1 MNPWSFEV
9 SFGAVILDMA
19 VIGILLLI
27 ATLIRRYVPWVQRSL
42 VPNNIVAGVLALVL
56 GAITTGIVSTDRMG
70 IYVYHLLGLTF
81 IAVAMSKPRESSGL
95 SPMHTGMMFI
105 ATYLVQGILGMFIT
119 LGLIYTIMPDL
130 FPGFG
135 MLMPLAFGMGPGIA
149 YAVAS
154 NWEPA
159 GFIDGGIAGLS
170 LAAAGFAFAYIHGI
184 YWMRKGIRDGLA
196 SLISKDA
203 ELPREMLTG
212 LLPEANRP
220 IAGHQTTASEAIES
234 LTMHWSLIG
243 MVYGTTWLMLT
254 GVASVMASV
263 GAGSEINT
271 LWSFH
276 FIFCSVLGIFT
287 RRIVDHF
294 DMGHHIDE
302 GLMSRTGNL
311 FVDVMITASLAGIS
325 LAVVGMYW
333 IPILLCSLA
342 AGIATYIFIRSVSR
356 HVFKDW
362 IFERTI
368 SAYAVMTG
376 TIQSGL
382 VLLRVLDPKYDSPVS
397 IDLVYA
403 SGFALVFGFPLLFL
417 INAPLTFF
425 AEPLTGYIYS
435 LAGMIAYALVI
446 SGGWLMLNRKD
457 RNGQTKG

>member
-1 MNPWSFEV
+1 MNPWTAQISL
-9 SFGAVILDMA
+9 GDIILDMA
-19 VIGILLLI
+19 VIGVLLLL
-27 ATLIRRYVPWVQRSL
+27 ATLIRRYVPVVQRSL
-42 VPNNIVAGVLALVL
+42 VPNNIVAGLLALTL
-56 GAITTGIVSTDRMG
+56 GALTTGIVSTDRMG
-70 IYVYHLLGLTF
+70 FYVYHLLGLTF
-81 IAVAMSKPRESSGL
+81 IAVAMSKPRASSGM

-105 ATYLVQGILGMFIT
+105 ATYLVQGILGMVVT

-149 YAVAS
+149 YSVAT
-154 NWEPA
+154 NWESA
-159 GFIDGGIAGLS
+159 GFTNGGIAGLS
-170 LAAAGFAFAYIHGI
+170 IAAAGFAFAYIHGI
-184 YWMRKGIRDGLA
+184 YWMRKGIKDGLS
-196 SLISKDA
+196 SLIQKDVPLPN
-203 ELPREMLTG
+203 ELLTG
-212 LLPEANRP
+212 LLPEENRP

-243 MVYGTTWLMLT
+243 MVYGVTWLLLT
-254 GVASVMASV
+254 GVANAMTTF
-263 GAGSEINT
+263 GAGSELNT

-276 FIFCSVLGIFT
+276 FIFCSVIGIFT

-325 LAVVGMYW
+325 VAVVGMYW
-333 IPILLCSLA
+333 IPIVLCSLS
-342 AGIATYIFIRSVSR
+342 AGIATYFFIRTASK
-356 HVFKDW
+356 HIFKDW

-403 SGFALVFGFPLLFL
+403 SGFALVFGFPLLIL
-417 INAPLTFF
+417 VNAPLTFF
-425 AEPLTGYIYS
+425 GDIHTGYMYS

-446 SGGWLMLNRKD
+446 AGGWLLLNRKD
-457 RNGQTKG
+457 KPDQPID

>member
-1 MNPWSFEV
+1 MNPWTAQV
-9 SFGAVILDMA
+9 SFGDVILDMA
-19 VIGILLLI
+19 VIGVLLLI
-27 ATLIRRYVPWVQRSL
+27 ATLIRRYVPIVQRSL
-42 VPNNIVAGVLALVL
+42 VPNNIVAGVLALML
-56 GAITTGIVSTDRMG
+56 GALTTGIISTDRMG
-70 IYVYHLLGLTF
+70 FYVYHLLGLTF
-81 IAVAMSKPRESSGL
+81 IAVAMSKPRASSGM
-95 SPMHTGMMFI
+95 SPMQTGMMFI
-105 ATYLVQGILGMFIT
+105 ATYLVQGILGMLVT

-149 YAVAS
+149 YSVAT

-159 GFIDGGIAGLS
+159 GFTDGGIAGLS
-170 LAAAGFAFAYIHGI
+170 IAAAGFAFAYIHGI
-184 YWMRKGIRDGLA
+184 FWMRKGIKDGLA
-196 SLISKDA
+196 SLIQKDVPLPN
-203 ELPREMLTG
+203 ELLTG
-212 LLPEANRP
+212 LLPEENRP

-243 MVYGTTWLMLT
+243 MVYGLTWLLLT
-254 GVASVMASV
+254 GVAGIMTTL
-263 GAGSEINT
+263 GAGSELNT

-294 DMGHHIDE
+294 DMGHHVDE

-325 LAVVGMYW
+325 IAVVGMYW

-342 AGIATYIFIRSVSR
+342 AGIATYYFIRTVSK

-362 IFERTI
+362 VFERTI

-403 SGFALVFGFPLLFL
+403 SGFALVFGFPLLIL
-417 INAPLTFF
+417 INAPTTFF
-425 AEPLTGYIYS
+425 GDILTGYIYS
-435 LAGMIAYALVI
+435 LFGMVAYAMVI
-446 SGGWLMLNRKD
+446 AGGWLLLYRKD
-457 RNGQTKG
+457 KPNQRNG

>member
-1 MNPWSFEV
+1 MNPWTVEV
-9 SFGAVILDMA
+9 SLGAVLLDMA
-19 VIGILLLI
+19 VIGVLLLV
-27 ATLIRRYVPWVQRSL
+27 ATLFRRYIPFVQRSL
-42 VPNNIVAGVLALVL
+42 VPNNIVAGLLALVL
-56 GAITTGIVSTDRMG
+56 GALTTGIISTDRMG

-81 IAVAMSKPRESSGL
+81 IAVAMSKPRAPSGM

-105 ATYLVQGILGMFIT
+105 ATYLVQGILGMFVT

-149 YAVAS
+149 YSVAN

-159 GFIDGGIAGLS
+159 GFTDGGVAGLS
-170 LAAAGFAFAYIHGI
+170 IAAAGFAFAYILGI
-184 YWMRKGIRDGLA
+184 YWMRKGIKDGLS
-196 SLISKDA
+196 SLIQKDA
-203 ELPREMLTG
+203 PLPYEMLTG
-212 LLPEANRP
+212 LLPEENRP

-243 MVYGTTWLMLT
+243 MVYGVTWLLLT
-254 GVASVMASV
+254 GVAAVMTSL
-263 GAGSEINT
+263 GAGSELNT

-276 FIFCSVLGIFT
+276 FIFCSVLAIFT
-287 RRIVDHF
+287 RRLVDHF

-325 LAVVGMYW
+325 VAVVGMYW
-333 IPILLCSLA
+333 IPILLCSLS
-342 AGIATYIFIRSVSR
+342 AGVATYFFIRTVSKY
-356 HVFKDW
+356 VFRDW

-368 SAYAVMTG
+368 SAFAVMTG

-417 INAPLTFF
+417 VNAPVTFF
-425 AEPLTGYIYS
+425 GDILTGYIYS
-435 LAGMIAYALVI
+435 LAGMIGYALVI
-446 SGGWLMLNRKD
+446 AGGWLLLNRRDKPD
-457 RNGQTKG
+457 QRNG

>member
-1 MNPWSFEV
+1 MNPWTMEV
-9 SFGAVILDMA
+9 SFGAVALDMA
-19 VIGILLLI
+19 VIGILLLV
-27 ATLIRRYVPWVQRSL
+27 ATLIRRYVPIVQRSL

-56 GAITTGIVSTDRMG
+56 GAVTTGIVSTDRMG

-81 IAVAMSKPRESSGL
+81 IAVAMSKPRSTSGM

-119 LGLIYTIMPDL
+119 LGLIFTIMPDL

-149 YAVAS
+149 YSVAS

-159 GFIDGGIAGLS
+159 GFVDGGVAGLS
-170 LAAAGFAFAYIHGI
+170 IAAAGFAFAYIHGI
-184 YWMRKGIRDGLA
+184 YWMRKGIRDGLS
-196 SLISKDA
+196 SLIDKDA
-203 ELPREMLTG
+203 PLPKEMLTG
-212 LLPEANRP
+212 LLPEENRP

-243 MVYGTTWLMLT
+243 MVYGLTWLILS
-254 GVASVMASV
+254 GVAEAMASL
-263 GAGSEINT
+263 GAGSELNT

-287 RRIVDHF
+287 RRLVDHF

-325 LAVVGMYW
+325 VAVVGMYW
-333 IPILLCSLA
+333 IPIVLCSLS
-342 AGIATYIFIRSVSR
+342 AGIATYLFIRHVSR
-356 HVFKDW
+356 FVFKDW
-362 IFERTI
+362 VFERTI

-417 INAPLTFF
+417 VNAPLTFF
-425 AEPLTGYIYS
+425 SDVLTGYIYS
-435 LAGMIAYALVI
+435 LAGMIAYAFVI
-446 SGGWLMLNRKD
+446 AAGWLLLNR
-457 RNGQTKG
+457 R

>member
-1 MNPWSFEV
+1 MNPWTAQV
-9 SFGAVILDMA
+9 SFGDVILDMA
-19 VIGILLLI
+19 VIGVLLLI
-27 ATLIRRYVPWVQRSL
+27 ATLIRRYVPIIQRSL
-42 VPNNIVAGVLALVL
+42 VPNNIVAGILALTL
-56 GAITTGIVSTDRMG
+56 GALTTGIISTDRMG
-70 IYVYHLLGLTF
+70 FYVYHLLGLTF
-81 IAVAMSKPRESSGL
+81 IAVAMSKPRASSGM
-95 SPMHTGMMFI
+95 SPMQTGMMFI
-105 ATYLVQGILGMFIT
+105 ATYLVQGILGMLVT

-149 YAVAS
+149 YSVAT

-159 GFIDGGIAGLS
+159 GFTNGGIAGLS
-170 LAAAGFAFAYIHGI
+170 IAAAGFAFAYIHGI
-184 YWMRKGIRDGLA
+184 FWMRKGIKDGLA
-196 SLISKDA
+196 SLIQKDVPFPK
-203 ELPREMLTG
+203 ELLTG
-212 LLPEANRP
+212 LLPEENRP
-220 IAGHQTTASEAIES
+220 IAGHQTTSSEAIES

-243 MVYGTTWLMLT
+243 MVYGLTWLMLT
-254 GVASVMASV
+254 GVADLLTTL
-263 GAGSEINT
+263 GAGSELNT

-287 RRIVDHF
+287 RRIVDHY

-325 LAVVGMYW
+325 IAVVSRYW
-333 IPILLCSLA
+333 IPIFLSSLA
-342 AGIATYIFIRSVSR
+342 AGIATYYFIRTVSK

-362 IFERTI
+362 VFERTI

-403 SGFALVFGFPLLFL
+403 SGFALVFGFPLLIL
-417 INAPLTFF
+417 INAPTTFF
-425 AEPLTGYIYS
+425 GDILTGYIYS
-435 LAGMIAYALVI
+435 LFGMIAYAMVI
-446 SGGWLMLNRKD
+446 AGGWLLLYRKD
-457 RNGQTKG
+457 KPNQRSG